1 MNIQDI
7 GRGDSWSRF
16 MQLKNDAQLR
26 NQGLVGT
33 AQRAAVVRQPSRT
46 AAVPAQTFA
55 PALLRSNVYSGSST
69 RPVVATRILGGTFD
83 AYA

>member
-33 AQRAAVVRQPSRT
+33 AQRAATARQTQRISSVTAQPFA
-46 AAVPAQTFA
+46 AAVRP
-55 PALLRSNVYSGSST
+55 NVYSGSSA
-69 RPVVATRILGGTFD
+69 RPAVATRILGGTFD